1 MVARIVFISNFIN
14 KLESI
19 KNAAEWGFSGA
30 HRSNPL
36 HVVLT
41 NPAKGTVYKFINP
54 GMLGANQPTNSLSLG
69 EAPLLLLWVSSA
81 FAVATGHAFTP
92 SIQPVLSSVHGW
104 MLILGTTVQQR
115 RRAVSGTG
123 TGGGTG

>member
-1 MVARIVFISNFIN
+1 MPQRS
-14 KLESI
+14 
-19 KNAAEWGFSGA
+19 GFSS
-30 HRSNPL
+30 RRRRKK
-36 HVVLT
+36 T
-41 NPAKGTVYKFINP
+41 TVYKFINP
-54 GMLGANQPTNSLSLG
+54 GMLGANQPTIHPALSLFLG

-81 FAVATGHAFTP
+81 AAVAVATGYAFTP

-104 MLILGTTVQQR
+104 MLILGATLQQR